1 MSEIL
6 FEFVPCGNV
15 IKVTAVEPETK
26 LEAVVVAPITLDTEQ
41 MKQLAMQKLAYL
53 LKKQTES

>member
-1 MSEIL
+1 MSEVL

-15 IKVTAVEPETK
+15 IKVTAVEPKTR
-26 LEAVVVAPITLDTEQ
+26 LEAVVVVPVSLDVEQ
-41 MKQLAMQKLAYL
+41 MKQLAIQKLTYL

>member
-1 MSEIL
+1 MSEVL

-15 IKVTAVEPETK
+15 VKVTAIEPETK
-26 LEAVVVAPITLDTEQ
+26 LEAVVVVPAALDVAQ